1 LIFYIAAIFANNKKQ
16 LFLYNIFQ
24 AYIQLIIKLN
34 CDFFILAFIKL
45 IIQLGIIKDSIFK
58 IVKLLYSISKAD
70 NYWFKIYYIYY
81 FNKLDISQSIYNL
94 YLLYRN
100 KLFEIIGLQ
109 TDNILFVENAEF
121 TNKKQN
127 NLKKAQFLAK
137 NRD

>member
-1 LIFYIAAIFANNKKQ
+1 MIFYIAAIFANNKKQ